1 MKDAS
6 PGQRGGNAF
15 GDGAGGQRIGTGQQ
29 QHELLPAIA
38 GHHVSRLANGLA
50 QAVGHRDQAVVPLQ
64 MAVVI
69 VEAFEEVHV
78 QQQDGKLAVLLSR
91 LLQDLL
97 ADVVEMAP
105 VGQPG
110 QRIPLGHGIE
120 LAGQG
125 QVLVLTGHRQFE
137 PAVEHPPARL
147 QHDDETAHR
156 HPVHRRKRHLDQQRL
171 QQQKQQRRGA
181 EAVEQPHLAI
191 ERHQRRHQQHADE
204 IERQAETA
212 SQLHQGDGVA
222 EQRPASPPQQGA
234 GTQAGLPDGGGLA
247 GEPVP
252 EQRKRQAGQRHQHQ
266 LHLVAPGQYP
276 GHHQMGVLI
285 DIEARQQEQDRQLV
299 DGPEPAQPL
308 AQGVATR
315 LIQMVI
321 EVAGE
326 TTLFIREHVHT
337 CLLPYKSLA
346 LAADR

>member
-1 MKDAS
+1 
-6 PGQRGGNAF
+6 
-15 GDGAGGQRIGTGQQ
+15 
-29 QHELLPAIA
+29 
-38 GHHVSRLANGLA
+38 
-50 QAVGHRDQAVVPLQ
+50 

-97 ADVVEMAP
+97 ADVVEVTP

-110 QRIPLGHGIE
+110 QRVPLGHGIE

-125 QVLVLTGHRQFE
+125 QVLVLTGHRQLE

-147 QHDDETAHR
+147 QHDDEAAHR

-212 SQLHQGDGVA
+212 S
-222 EQRPASPPQQGA
+222 
-234 GTQAGLPDGGGLA
+234 
-247 GEPVP
+247 
-252 EQRKRQAGQRHQHQ
+252 
-266 LHLVAPGQYP
+266 
-276 GHHQMGVLI
+276 
-285 DIEARQQEQDRQLV
+285 
-299 DGPEPAQPL
+299 
-308 AQGVATR
+308 
-315 LIQMVI
+315 
-321 EVAGE
+321 
-326 TTLFIREHVHT
+326 
-337 CLLPYKSLA
+337 
-346 LAADR
+346 